1 MGTSLSF
8 PKPGEEFE
16 GYHVLSVLGSGGFA
30 RVYKAW
36 EHLHAR
42 PVALKVLLPEG
53 GDSTLVARFE
63 REGEVLARL
72 QSPYTVRMLSRG
84 TALGLHYMALEFIDG
99 KSLAE
104 VREPGQSFEPE
115 RVVRIISQVLESL
128 SEAHRLGM
136 LHRDIKPANIMV
148 GQDEDGLDFVT
159 LVDFG
164 IAKASDLPLRKGL
177 TTDGTVL
184 GTPRYMAP
192 EQIHGEGELTPAA
205 DIYSLGLVAYE
216 LLVGRRAIESEKPMD
231 MISEQLSGISFSLPF
246 DSGVPP
252 ALRAVVNR
260 MIEKNQSARF
270 SKADDVLL
278 ALKSPDILE
287 REEAGGPSTMQLA
300 AIRVPTQELP
310 PRVEPTP
317 PKSLS
322 SDDIKSALQT
332 SGIRKRSKHRLD
344 SVLRALALFL
354 LVSLGVVLV
363 LIWLRR

>member
-36 EHLHAR
+36 DHLQAR

-63 REGEVLARL
+63 REGEVLSRL
-72 QSPYTVRMLSRG
+72 QSPYTVRLLSRG
-84 TALGLHYMALEFIDG
+84 HTALGLHYMALEFIDG

-115 RVVRIISQVLESL
+115 RVVRIISQILESL

-148 GQDEDGLDFVT
+148 GQDEDGLDLVT

-246 DSGVPP
+246 GSGG
-252 ALRAVVNR
+252 AAG
-260 MIEKNQSARF
+260 
-270 SKADDVLL
+270 
-278 ALKSPDILE
+278 LE
-287 REEAGGPSTMQLA
+287 SRGQ
-300 AIRVPTQELP
+300 
-310 PRVEPTP
+310 
-317 PKSLS
+317 
-322 SDDIKSALQT
+322 
-332 SGIRKRSKHRLD
+332 
-344 SVLRALALFL
+344 
-354 LVSLGVVLV
+354 
-363 LIWLRR
+363 